1 MNGFWQGRGGL
12 VVRVALVVGLIVVVL
27 AVLIPDHE
35 TGDLG
40 GTAWT
45 LVAYGPPGAPIAA
58 EAPASIT
65 FEANGRVGGSTGCNT
80 FFGNFSAAGGRLSF
94 VDDELGFTTRECDL
108 ASAEGKQEAFFREQL
123 PGGSA
128 YTLTADRLTL
138 HFDGG
143 QMAEY
148 VRAQSL

>member
-12 VVRVALVVGLIVVVL
+12 VVRVALVVGLIAVVL

-35 TGDLG
+35 TADLG
-40 GTAWT
+40 GTEWT

-94 VDDELGFTTRECDL
+94 VDDELAFTTMGCGPD
-108 ASAEGKQEAFFREQL
+108 SAEGRQDAFFRQQL

-128 YTLTADRLTL
+128 YTLAADRLTL